1 MYILTCIAYSCAPI
15 SRQTCTHSFYTH
27 THIHTLMCKHT
38 FLSILCIP
46 PTPMEICNDS
56 GALVL
61 LMLSTSSLLLAL
73 WCDNSAAT
81 AARFLSV
88 PFIPCSI
95 TCPPATTGV
104 PETQGGDMGLRGHQ
118 DLPKPSRGKLKSF
131 GFVFGCNQGAVYF
144 SLSDDVTS
152 PGLVST
158 SDLATLHYLLRKASC
173 YEQS

>member
-1 MYILTCIAYSCAPI
+1 
-15 SRQTCTHSFYTH
+15 
-27 THIHTLMCKHT
+27 
-38 FLSILCIP
+38 
-46 PTPMEICNDS
+46 MEICSDS
-56 GALVL
+56 AALVL
-61 LMLSTSSLLLAL
+61 LLLSTSSLLIAL

-104 PETQGGDMGLRGHQ
+104 PETQGGNMGLRGHQ

-173 YEQS
+173 YEHSWDPGCNGLNAAGCRRRSSSKCQLIIIDVHWRGKTTK